1 MLKKGYIQLYTG
13 DGKGKTTASLGLS
26 LRASGADLKTIII
39 QFMKGQHYSEL
50 DAVKRLDGLV
60 TIEQYGSKKFCKP
73 GDKDFQEHYDL
84 ARKAVAR
91 AHEVILSEEFSIII
105 LDEIVTSL
113 IFELVTVDEIRE
125 IIKKK
130 PVNKELILTGRRAPQ
145 ELIDLC
151 DLVTEMKEVKHY
163 YQDGVEA
170 RVGIEN

>member
-1 MLKKGYIQLYTG
+1 MLKKGYVQLYTG

-84 ARKAVAR
+84 ARNAVAR
-91 AHEVILSEEFSIII
+91 AHEVISSDEFSIII

-113 IFELVTVDEIRE
+113 IFELVTVDEIKE
-125 IIKKK
+125 IINKK
-130 PVNKELILTGRRAPQ
+130 PGNKELILTGRRAPQ

-163 YQDGVEA
+163 YQDGVQA